1 VQEKEQERVYVLG
14 AGFSCA
20 LSSAMPTMKD
30 LSVAVREDLA
40 TPDCPEIP
48 GDGTPVANDFEQW
61 LSYLVEAPP
70 WLSDADRARNQ
81 AAFFDVSGAVAR
93 VLMHKQLEAV
103 AAPPPK
109 WLQPLLVN
117 WHNTDATVITFNYD
131 LLVELA
137 WKRFVAGV
145 IAFDSWNSPLSLY
158 SAPITPIGARAG
170 NALAEL
176 RPPKG
181 LKLLKLHGSLNWRYS
196 GPRATPGDPIYGM
209 SIKGEEWSA
218 KGFEWIPEL
227 AEQLAVDLKPMIV
240 PPTAVKSPYYIN
252 QTLQSL
258 WQSAAKAIREAKELV
273 VVGFSFPPTDLLVSS
288 LLSTNL
294 PLTSRI
300 TPINTTD
307 EVVPRIRT
315 VFGLHEND
323 TSVNVNDQFA
333 GNHTDPI
340 GAWADALDE

>member
-1 VQEKEQERVYVLG
+1 MHERVYVLG
-14 AGFSCA
+14 SGFSRA
-20 LSSAMPTMKD
+20 LSSTMPIMKD
-30 LSVAVREDLA
+30 LSAAVRDDLV
-40 TPDCPEIP
+40 TLDTPEIP
-48 GDGTPVANDFEQW
+48 GHDTPVANDFEQW

-81 AAFFDVSGAVAR
+81 AAFFDVSRAVAR
-93 VLMHKQLEAV
+93 VLMRKQSDAV

-109 WLQPLLVN
+109 WLQPLLTN

-158 SAPITPIGARAG
+158 PAPITPIGARGG

-176 RPPKG
+176 RAPAG
-181 LKLLKLHGSLNWRYS
+181 LRLLKLHGSLNWWYS
-196 GPRATPGDPIYGM
+196 GPRATPGDTIWGA
-209 SIKGEEWSA
+209 SLKGEEWSA
-218 KGFEWIPEL
+218 QGLEWIPEQT
-227 AEQLAVDLKPMIV
+227 EQLAVDLQPMIV
-240 PPTAVKSPYYIN
+240 PPTAVKSTYYTN

-258 WQSAAKAIREAKELV
+258 WQSAANAIREAKELV

-294 PLTSRI
+294 PSTSRI
-300 TPINTTD
+300 TPINPTD
-307 EVVPRIRT
+307 EVVSRIRK
-315 VFGLHEND
+315 VFGEDEKD

-333 GNHTDPI
+333 GKHADPV
-340 GAWADALDE
+340 GAWVEALDK